1 MSGAKGGYG
10 AYFCNRNILQEI
22 RRRISVDFTNYLCYD
37 QVVEYLNQLSDENSC
52 ELIVLGRS
60 EEGREILGARIG
72 SSDAKAAVIE
82 SGIHA
87 REWIAPITALY
98 IISQISKDPE
108 MVDNVQWIII
118 PILNPD
124 GYHYSWLDIKNIL
137 LFAANRSFS
146 SLVVIYF
153 TSSREFS
160 CTDHCNED
168 YRGEEAWSEPESRSI
183 KYLIRQLGPSC
194 ALYLSLHNFLQSIMY
209 PWGYS
214 KQPPEDAI
222 DLIHLATEAQ
232 TAIRNKYGTRYRI
245 GQSSYIDRLTPGCS
259 IDWAKAEGKIKYC
272 YSIELPGPTY
282 RFEVP
287 PNHIVKIAS
296 ECYEAIKVFRQSMSY
311 GKI

>member
-1 MSGAKGGYG
+1 MFAVCSLLFSNTFKK
-10 AYFCNRNILQEI
+10 RNILQEI
-22 RRRISVDFTNYLCYD
+22 RRRIAVDFTNYLCYD

-124 GYHYSWLDIKNIL
+124 GYHYSWLDIKNRSWRK
-137 LFAANRSFS
+137 NRSKSEDSHCIGVDINRNFG
-146 SLVVIYF
+146 F
-153 TSSREFS
+153 QWGGEFS

-245 GQSSYIDRLTPGCS
+245 GQSSYIDIISVIL
-259 IDWAKAEGKIKYC
+259 
-272 YSIELPGPTY
+272 
-282 RFEVP
+282 
-287 PNHIVKIAS
+287 
-296 ECYEAIKVFRQSMSY
+296 
-311 GKI
+311 